1 VAEKAPLR
9 FSYDGSSPSAI
20 SEFQSGDTL
29 ALSSISYFAG
39 SGTSGIVSGE
49 ATNSS
54 GLFLAGDGQWLSPSD
69 AGLLNIVEDTTPQL
83 GGDLDLNG
91 KNIDFPTTANISD
104 CLDEDNMA
112 SNSNVKLATQ
122 QSIKAYADT
131 KLANLVEDLTPEL
144 RGNLDAS
151 GYNITGVNTLSV
163 SGDKTNLSGR
173 TFDEYTGALFQA
185 SNVGCTVTNTT
196 EVSATWAATSHKDT
210 AVYTHTNT
218 EAGVTILKAGTY
230 RVSLNV
236 LWRKN
241 STATGPDYVYTQ
253 LKINDTAL
261 NPYKVYHT
269 FDIAGGGVNNDYS
282 SKCASWIVDFAAN
295 DVVAIDAKMGAGTGS
310 YVLVDA
316 GTSWNMEKLS

>member
-1 VAEKAPLR
+1 MAEKAPLR

-185 SNVGCTVTNTT
+185 TGVTCAITGTT
-196 EVSATWAATSHKDT
+196 YVSAVWAATTHKDT
-210 AVYTHTNT
+210 AVYTHTDT
-218 EAGVTILKAGTY
+218 EAGVTVLKAGVY
-230 RVSLNV
+230 RVTVNAG
-236 LWRKN
+236 WRKT
-241 STATGPDYVYTQ
+241 STATGPDYIYTN
-253 LKINDTAL
+253 LVVNDAKT
-261 NPYKVYHT
+261 NPYKIYHT
-269 FDIAGGGVNNDYS
+269 FDVAGGGVNNAVNSFS
-282 SKCASWIVDFAAN
+282 SSWILTLSAN
-295 DVVAIDAKMGAGTGS
+295 DVLSVAAKMAAGTGA
-310 YVLVDA
+310 YALNTA
-316 GTSWNMEKLS
+316 ITSWNMEKLS